1 MSHPPPSPVEE
12 HLGYRFSNR
21 SLFEEALRHS
31 SFVNEAAEGGLSDNE
46 RLEFLGD
53 AVLNLVVGHFLLRR
67 FPEHREGDLS
77 RVRAG
82 LVNETQLAGLARR
95 LDLGLHIQL
104 GRGESQT
111 GGREKSSIL
120 AGALEALIAAVFLDS
135 GFDAARAIIE
145 VLFEP
150 LLQPLPHGG
159 ELADFKSQL
168 QELVQ
173 TRHGS
178 MPHYAVVREEGPD
191 HDKTFRVELHVLEI
205 ATQGSG
211 KSKKAAEQDAAR
223 RALDLLRQKPSR

>member
-1 MSHPPPSPVEE
+1 RM
-12 HLGYRFSNR
+12 
-21 SLFEEALRHS
+21 
-31 SFVNEAAEGGLSDNE
+31 
-46 RLEFLGD
+46 
-53 AVLNLVVGHFLLRR
+53 
-67 FPEHREGDLS
+67 
-77 RVRAG
+77 RAG
-82 LVNETQLAGLARR
+82 LVNETRLAGLARR

-104 GRGESQT
+104 GRGEGQT
-111 GGREKSSIL
+111 GGQDKSSIL

-145 VLFEP
+145 TLFEP
-150 LLQPLPHGG
+150 IVQPLQHGG

-178 MPHYAVVREEGPD
+178 MPHYAVIHEEGPD
-191 HDKTFRVELHVLEI
+191 HDKTFQVELHILEI